1 MPNEPPYKLKRLYPR
16 RRISLPCWV
25 SWRNE
30 HQVLGK
36 TFDVSYS
43 GVGIVLP
50 EVVNLN
56 GLETSI
62 MIPEGIRLWG
72 HPVYRREETDGGY
85 RVGYT
90 IERIERGEERWRE
103 VCYIPQW

>member
-1 MPNEPPYKLKRLYPR
+1 MPNEPPFNLKRLYPR

-43 GVGIVLP
+43 GMGIVLA
-50 EVVNLN
+50 EAVNVN
-56 GLETSI
+56 GVETSI
-62 MIPEGIRLWG
+62 MIPEGILLWA
-72 HPVYRREETDGGY
+72 HPVYCREEDNSH
-85 RVGYT
+85 RVGYR
-90 IERIERGEERWRE
+90 IERIERGDERWRE
-103 VCYIPQW
+103 LCYIPQW

>member
-16 RRISLPCWV
+16 RRLSLPCWV

-43 GVGIVLP
+43 GLGIVLP
-50 EVVNLN
+50 EVANSNEV
-56 GLETSI
+56 ETSI
-62 MIPEGIRLWG
+62 MIPEAILLWA
-72 HPVYRREETDGGY
+72 HPVYRREENGGY
-85 RVGYT
+85 RVGYR
-90 IERIERGEERWRE
+90 IDRIERGEERWRGL
-103 VCYIPQW
+103 CYIPQW

>member
-1 MPNEPPYKLKRLYPR
+1 MPNEPPFKLKRLYPR

-43 GVGIVLP
+43 GLGVVLP
-50 EVVNLN
+50 EAVNGN
-56 GLETSI
+56 EVETSI
-62 MIPEGIRLWG
+62 MIPEGILLWA
-72 HPVYRREETDGGY
+72 HPVYHREENNSH
-85 RVGYT
+85 RVGYR
-90 IERIERGEERWRE
+90 IDRIERGQERWRE
-103 VCYIPQW
+103 LCYIPQW